1 MHLINNFVPD
11 NFFYT
16 LLSDTA
22 TVYTYYFKSVET
34 EVSEQENLNHEDEQK
49 ALQEKVYCAGYRIL
63 ATLTMGAGA
72 LMAYKLILPIF
83 TFKFCVAAAIA
94 VGTYVAGHDI
104 FVMLRKREVLVQA
117 SKDNVGNAKS
127 LPAPGS
133 EQYVKAFT
141 EGTFLGPLWRLIATK
156 A

>member
-22 TVYTYYFKSVET
+22 TVYTYYFKSEET
-34 EVSEQENLNHEDEQK
+34 EVSEQENLNYEDEQK
-49 ALQEKVYCAGYRIL
+49 ALQEKVHCAGYRIL
-63 ATLTMGAGA
+63 AALAMGAGA

-83 TFKFCVAAAIA
+83 TLKFCVAAAFA
-94 VGTYVAGHDI
+94 VGTYAAGHDI
-104 FVMLRKREVLVQA
+104 FVMVKKREVLTQA
-117 SKDNVGNAKS
+117 SKDNEDNA
-127 LPAPGS
+127 
-133 EQYVKAFT
+133 QFVKTLT